1 MDMRLSKLQE
11 LVMDRE
17 AWCTAVHGVAK
28 SQTQLSNWMEQNWTE
43 AEDRQEY
50 MEELEK
56 TDLHD
61 PDNHVV
67 WSLT

>member
-1 MDMRLSKLQE
+1 MDMSLSKLPE
-11 LVMDRE
+11 LAMDRE
-17 AWCTAVHGVAK
+17 AAAHGVAK
-28 SQTQLSNWMEQNWTE
+28 SQTQLSDWMEQNWTE

-56 TDLHD
+56 KDLHD
-61 PDNHVV
+61 PNNHMV